1 MKQKKELRVEFN
13 KDCSIRKAIGIIGQ
27 KHSILIFNELLKH
40 GVLRFGELKKVLG
53 NLNTG
58 SLTTTLKLLEESDL
72 IKRKAYNEIPPKVE
86 YSLSPKGKELEKVL
100 VQLQLWYEKWYKK

>member
-1 MKQKKELRVEFN
+1 MTQKNQLGIEFN

-40 GVLRFGELKKVLG
+40 GVLRFGELRKVLG

-58 SLTTTLKLLEESDL
+58 TLTTTLKQLEESGL
-72 IKRKAYNEIPPKVE
+72 IERKVYSEIPPKVE
-86 YSLSPKGKELEKVL
+86 YSLSKKGKELEKVL
-100 VQLQLWYEKWYKK
+100 LQLQLWYEKWYQD